1 MDTYDEAIERLR
13 TVTEASALRHIAFIM
28 DGNGRWATRRSLPR
42 EIGHKEGVEALRR
55 TADLCRKIG
64 IRTVTVYAFST
75 ENWKRPEAEVRAIMR
90 LLDLYVSDAEKG
102 REKDRVRYVF
112 LGDPSA
118 LRPELAEKCRRLE
131 AASAGYEYTLN
142 IALNYGGRAEITA
155 ACNRLLAAGKTR
167 VTEEDISSALYTAH
181 CPDPDLI
188 VRTAGEY
195 RLSNFLLWQAAYSE
209 LYVTDTLW
217 PDFSLDDLAA
227 AVDSFSR
234 RTRRFGNLV

>member
-1 MDTYDEAIERLR
+1 MDTYDATIERLR
-13 TVTEASALRHIAFIM
+13 DAVAACALRHIAFIM

-42 EIGHKEGVEALRR
+42 ELGHKAGVEALRR
-55 TADLCRKIG
+55 TVTLCRDVG

-90 LLDLYVSDAEKG
+90 LLDHYISDAEEG
-102 REKDRVRYVF
+102 REKNRVRYVF
-112 LGDPSA
+112 LGDLSA
-118 LRPELAEKCRRLE
+118 LQPEMAEKCRRLE
-131 AASAGYEYTLN
+131 KASAEYGDVLN

-155 ACNRLLAAGKTR
+155 ACNRLLAEGKTS
-167 VTEEDISSALYTAH
+167 VTEADVSAALYTAH
-181 CPDPDLI
+181 CQDPDLI

-195 RLSNFLLWQAAYSE
+195 RLSNFLLWQAAYAE

-217 PDFSLDDLAA
+217 PDFALEDLAA
-227 AVDSFSR
+227 AVDAFSH